1 MSIDV
6 YCQQYYNIITVRNSP
21 LGNMKGSM
29 TMIMLIPL
37 KLLAKAFLYLLAAIF
52 GALGF
57 ILTLASSILQ
67 RIGFFVGGL
76 SILAAI
82 IMWAMVDGKIALT
95 TALMGAASIFVP
107 VIAMF
112 ISSGIILIKE
122 KLLDVSAD
130 IELIS

>member
-6 YCQQYYNIITVRNSP
+6 YCQQYYNIITVKNSP

-82 IMWAMVDGKIALT
+82 ITWAMVDGKIALT

-112 ISSGIILIKE
+112 ISSGIIFIKE

>member
-1 MSIDV
+1 
-6 YCQQYYNIITVRNSP
+6 
-21 LGNMKGSM
+21 M

-57 ILTLASSILQ
+57 ILTFVSSILQ
-67 RIGFFVGGL
+67 RVGFFVGGL

-82 IMWAMVDGKIALT
+82 IMWAMVDSKLALT
-95 TALMGAASIFVP
+95 TAFMGAASIFLP

-112 ISSGIILIKE
+112 ISSGIVMFKE

>member
-1 MSIDV
+1 M
-6 YCQQYYNIITVRNSP
+6 TV
-21 LGNMKGSM
+21 
-29 TMIMLIPL
+29 IMLIPL
-37 KLLAKAFLYLLAAIF
+37 KLLAKGILYLLAAIF

-112 ISSGIILIKE
+112 ISSGIFLIKE

>member
-1 MSIDV
+1 M
-6 YCQQYYNIITVRNSP
+6 TV
-21 LGNMKGSM
+21 
-29 TMIMLIPL
+29 IMLIPL
-37 KLLAKAFLYLLAAIF
+37 KLLAKGILYLLAAIF

-57 ILTLASSILQ
+57 VLTLVSSIMQ

-82 IMWAMVDGKIALT
+82 AMWIFTDGAVALT
-95 TALMGAASIFVP
+95 TALMGIASIFLP

-112 ISSGIILIKE
+112 ISSGIIILKE

>member
-1 MSIDV
+1 M
-6 YCQQYYNIITVRNSP
+6 
-21 LGNMKGSM
+21 
-29 TMIMLIPL
+29 
-37 KLLAKAFLYLLAAIF
+37 
-52 GALGF
+52 
-57 ILTLASSILQ
+57 
-67 RIGFFVGGL
+67 
-76 SILAAI
+76 AAI

-112 ISSGIILIKE
+112 ISSGIIFIKE

>member
-6 YCQQYYNIITVRNSP
+6 YCQQYYNIITIRNSP
-21 LGNMKGSM
+21 PGNMKGSM

-112 ISSGIILIKE
+112 ISSGIIIIKE

>member
-21 LGNMKGSM
+21 LGNLKGSM

-95 TALMGAASIFVP
+95 TALMGVASIFVP

-112 ISSGIILIKE
+112 ISSGIIFIKE